1 MVLKLKIRLMGVLFL
16 GFISQC
22 LLAQN
27 SNLPGVTLE
36 EFFSAAIEFSP
47 TLQIASENLNISS
60 ARKKAANGQL
70 LPQLNAGANVSDNN
84 AVQFNRTQNF
94 VGERYFL
101 ALSQTLF
108 NWQQF
113 AARKQANLLEDQS
126 EEEYYYQLAV
136 LLTDVAERYFGDIP
150 TNGSRSSTAG
160 AATTSSDGG
169 QNDLFSF
176 SSSSSFTRSDS
187 VTYSTSLNKITLMPT
202 PHAMMARAPYN

>member
-1 MVLKLKIRLMGVLFL
+1 MTISRKAPKFL
-16 GFISQC
+16 LRIFGLYCFTLSA
-22 LLAQN
+22 LTAAQPI
-27 SNLPGVTLE
+27 PGSSLE
-36 EFFSAAIEFSP
+36 DFFSAAIEFSP

-94 VGERYFL
+94 TGERYFL
-101 ALSQTLF
+101 TLSQTLF

-136 LLTDVAERYFGDIP
+136 LLTDVANRYFGVLPARDALE
-150 TNGSRSSTAG
+150 SV
-160 AATTSSDGG
+160 AAEIDALSN
-169 QNDLFSF
+169 QLEHHSF
-176 SSSSSFTRSDS
+176 
-187 VTYSTSLNKITLMPT
+187 
-202 PHAMMARAPYN
+202 